1 MALPSDRLLL
11 SFRWRDQYKLP
22 NNEGRVEECVSFVPL
37 KMHPEQDDLPP

>member
-22 NNEGRVEECVSFVPL
+22 NNEGRVEEGVSFVPL
-37 KMHPEQDDLPP
+37 KMHPKQGGLPP